1 MTNHKTRRA
10 GIVRVG
16 PVEIGPGRPLALIA
30 GPCVIESRD
39 HALFTAERILETARR
54 LGVPFVYKSSFDK
67 ANRTSI
73 RSERGPG
80 LEKGL
85 EILQAVKDTLGVPVT
100 TDFHLPSQAEGAAQ
114 VVDLLQVPAFLCRQ
128 TDMILAAARTGRP
141 VNIKKGQ
148 FLAPWDMKPVLE
160 KAREARAEG
169 VLLTERGTSF
179 GYNRLVVDMA
189 GIAELLD
196 LDAPVVFDGTHSVQ
210 LPGGL
215 GSATGG
221 RREMVPPLCRAAVA
235 VGVDALFLETHQD
248 PDQAPSD
255 GPNMLPLES
264 LEPLLRSC
272 LAIREALSR
281 S

>member
-1 MTNHKTRRA
+1 MKRTAVPVK
-10 GIVRVG
+10 VG
-16 PVEIGPGRPLALIA
+16 PVEIGPGGSLALVA
-30 GPCVIESRD
+30 GPCVIEGRD
-39 HALFTAERILETARR
+39 HALFTAERILETARK
-54 LGVPFVYKSSFDK
+54 LSIPFVYKSSFDK

-80 LEKGL
+80 MEKGL
-85 EILQAVKDTLGVPVT
+85 EILFAVKEALGVPVT
-100 TDFHLPSQAEGAAQ
+100 TDFHVPSQAKPAAE

-128 TDMILAAARTGRP
+128 TDMILAAAETGKP

-148 FLAPWDMKPVLE
+148 FLAPWDTRPVLE
-160 KAREARAEG
+160 KAREAGAAG

-189 GIAELLD
+189 GIAELLTM
-196 LDAPVVFDGTHSVQ
+196 DAPVVFDGTHSVQ

-215 GSATGG
+215 GSSTGG

-248 PDQAPSD
+248 PDRAPSD
-255 GPNMLPLES
+255 GPNMLPLDR
-264 LEPLLRSC
+264 LEPLLRDC
-272 LAIREALSR
+272 LAIREALS
-281 S
+281 

>member
-1 MTNHKTRRA
+1 MTVPKRTARP
-10 GIVRVG
+10 VEVG
-16 PVEIGPGRPLALIA
+16 PLEIGPGNPLALIA

-39 HALFTAERILETARR
+39 HALFTAERILETTRA
-54 LGVPFVYKSSFDK
+54 LGVPFIYKSSFDK

-73 RSERGPG
+73 HSERGPG

-85 EILQAVKDTLGVPVT
+85 EILRAVKETLGVPVT
-100 TDFHLPSQAEGAAQ
+100 TDFHLPSQAEPAAE

-128 TDMILAAARTGRP
+128 TDMILAAAGTGKP

-148 FLAPWDMKPVLE
+148 FLAPWDMRPVLE
-160 KAREARAEG
+160 KAREAGAKG

-189 GIAELLD
+189 GIAELLT

-221 RREMVPPLCRAAVA
+221 RREMVPPLCRAAVS
-235 VGVDALFLETHQD
+235 VGADALFLETHQD
-248 PDQAPSD
+248 PDHAPSD
-255 GPNMLPLES
+255 GPNMLPLDR
-264 LEPLLRSC
+264 LRPLLRTC
-272 LAIREALSR
+272 LALREALSR

>member
-1 MTNHKTRRA
+1 MKRTAVPVK
-10 GIVRVG
+10 VG
-16 PVEIGPGRPLALIA
+16 PVEIGPGRPLALVA

-39 HALFTAERILETARR
+39 HALFTAERILETARK
-54 LGVPFVYKSSFDK
+54 LGIPFVYKSSYDK

-80 LEKGL
+80 MEKGL
-85 EILQAVKDTLGVPVT
+85 EILLAVREALGIPVT
-100 TDFHLPSQAEGAAQ
+100 TDFHLPSQAKPAAE

-128 TDMILAAARTGRP
+128 TDMITAAAKTGKP

-148 FLAPWDMKPVLE
+148 FLAPWDARPVLE
-160 KAREARAEG
+160 KAREAGAAG

-189 GIAELLD
+189 GIAELLAM
-196 LDAPVVFDGTHSVQ
+196 DAPVVFDGTHSVQ

-215 GSATGG
+215 GSSTGG

-248 PDQAPSD
+248 PDHAPSD
-255 GPNMLPLES
+255 GPNMLPLVR
-264 LEPLLRSC
+264 LEPLLRDC
-272 LAIREALSR
+272 LAIREALS